1 MKPLVHAVI
10 GCGRVA
16 PNHVD
21 GFSALPN
28 AELRWACDRDLSR
41 AESLAREYG
50 LPRATSDV
58 RDVLADPELDSVSI
72 AVDHAQHY
80 ELAAA
85 ALKAG
90 KHVLVEKPLALTVE
104 EGTALTALAER
115 TGRVL
120 SVVSQHRYDPVVTS
134 VRSWIANGHLGHL
147 VSGTVSLQC
156 GRDDDYYADSYWR
169 GTFAGEGGSALVN
182 QGYHALD
189 VTRWLIGDLAVVGAA
204 VGHTAPRGG
213 METEDTLAAVLRGP
227 QGALMTYQVTVASS
241 ITWRTRI
248 ELVGT
253 EGSVLFDLDHPGTL
267 HLAEGSE
274 ALRAAAREVETQVE
288 PAPAGIGYYGISHR
302 QQIADF
308 ATAVRDGRPMTADG
322 TEGLRTLRLL
332 QEMYTWARSG
342 GASASLLPTAVPV
355 PAPSAAVA
363 GAAAAPAPSE

>member
-1 MKPLVHAVI
+1 MKPLVHAVV

-21 GFSALPN
+21 GFSALPG

-41 AESLAREYG
+41 ARALAREYG
-50 LPRATSDV
+50 LPQVTSHV
-58 RDVLADPELDSVSI
+58 RDVLADPVVDSVSI
-72 AVDHAQHY
+72 TVDHAQHY

-85 ALKAG
+85 ALEAG
-90 KHVLVEKPLALTVE
+90 KHVLVEKPLAMTVE
-104 EGTALTALAER
+104 EGAALTALAER
-115 TGRVL
+115 AGRVL
-120 SVVSQHRYDPVVTS
+120 SVVSQHRYDPVVRA
-134 VRSWIANGHLGHL
+134 VRDWLADGLLGQL

-156 GRDDDYYADSYWR
+156 GRDDSYYADSYWR

-189 VTRWLIGDLAVVGAA
+189 VTRWLTGGLAVVGAA

-227 QGALMTYQVTVASS
+227 QGALVTYQVTVASS

-267 HLAEGSE
+267 HLAEGGD
-274 ALRAAAREVETQVE
+274 ALRAAAREVGAQKA

-302 QQIADF
+302 RQIADF
-308 ATAVRDGRPMTADG
+308 AAAIRDGHTMAADG
-322 TEGLRTLRLL
+322 AAGLGTLRLL
-332 QEMYTWARSG
+332 RDIYRTARSEGTAPG
-342 GASASLLPTAVPV
+342 GST
-355 PAPSAAVA
+355 
-363 GAAAAPAPSE
+363 AAPGARRAGGRGDGTGRVTEDG

>member
-1 MKPLVHAVI
+1 MKPLVHAVV

-21 GFSALPN
+21 GFSALLD
-28 AELRWACDRDLSR
+28 AELRWACDRDPSR
-41 AESLAREYG
+41 AQSLAHEHG
-50 LPRATSDV
+50 IPHVTSDV
-58 RDVLADPELDSVSI
+58 RDVLADPLVDSVSI

-90 KHVLVEKPLALTVE
+90 KHVLIEKPLAMTVE
-104 EGTALTALAER
+104 EGAALTALAER

-120 SVVSQHRYDPVVTS
+120 SVVSQHRYDPVVTA
-134 VRSWIANGHLGHL
+134 VRDWIADGLLGRL

-156 GRDDDYYADSYWR
+156 GRDDTYYADSYWR

-189 VTRWLIGDLAVVGAA
+189 VTRWLTGGLAVAGAA

-227 QGALMTYQVTVASS
+227 QGALVTYQVTVASS

-267 HLAEGSE
+267 HLAEGGD
-274 ALRAAAREVETQVE
+274 ALRAAAREMGTEVA

-302 QQIADF
+302 RQIADF
-308 ATAVRDGRPMTADG
+308 AAAIRDGHTMTADG
-322 TEGLRTLRLL
+322 AAGLDTLRLL
-332 QEMYTWARSG
+332 QEMYRTARSG
-342 GASASLLPTAVPV
+342 GTASSGSTAAPV
-355 PAPSAAVA
+355 SGEAAT
-363 GAAAAPAPSE
+363 AAAATTPGG

>member
-1 MKPLVHAVI
+1 MKPLVHAVV

-21 GFSALPN
+21 GFSALPG

-41 AESLAREYG
+41 ARALAREYG
-50 LPRATSDV
+50 LPQVTSHV
-58 RDVLADPELDSVSI
+58 RDVLADPVVDSVSI
-72 AVDHAQHY
+72 TVDHAQHY

-85 ALKAG
+85 ALEAG
-90 KHVLVEKPLALTVE
+90 KHVLVEKPLAMTVE
-104 EGTALTALAER
+104 EGAALTALADR
-115 TGRVL
+115 AGRVL
-120 SVVSQHRYDPVVTS
+120 SVVSQHRYDPVVRA
-134 VRSWIANGHLGHL
+134 VRGWLADGLLGQL

-156 GRDDDYYADSYWR
+156 GRDDSYYADSYWR

-189 VTRWLIGDLAVVGAA
+189 VTRWLTGGLAVVGAA

-227 QGALMTYQVTVASS
+227 QGALVTYQVTVASS

-267 HLAEGSE
+267 HLAEGGD
-274 ALRAAAREVETQVE
+274 ALRAAAREVGAQKA

-302 QQIADF
+302 RQIADF
-308 ATAVRDGRPMTADG
+308 AAAIRDGHTMAADG
-322 TEGLRTLRLL
+322 AAGLGTLRLL
-332 QEMYTWARSG
+332 RDIYRTARSEGTAPG
-342 GASASLLPTAVPV
+342 GSTAAPV
-355 PAPSAAVA
+355 SRHAAT
-363 GAAAAPAPSE
+363 AAAATALGG

>member
-1 MKPLVHAVI
+1 MKPLVHAVV

-21 GFSALPN
+21 GFSALPGV

-41 AESLAREYG
+41 ARALAREYG
-50 LPRATSDV
+50 LPQVTSDV
-58 RDVLADPELDSVSI
+58 RDVLADPLVDSVSI
-72 AVDHAQHY
+72 TVDHAQHH

-85 ALKAG
+85 ALEAG
-90 KHVLVEKPLALTVE
+90 KHVLVEKPLAMTVE
-104 EGTALTALAER
+104 EGAALTALAER

-120 SVVSQHRYDPVVTS
+120 SVVSQHRYDPVVRA
-134 VRSWIANGHLGHL
+134 VRDWMADGLLGQL

-156 GRDDDYYADSYWR
+156 GRDDTYYADSYWR

-189 VTRWLIGDLAVVGAA
+189 VTRWLTGGLAVVGAA

-227 QGALMTYQVTVASS
+227 QGALVTYQVTVASS

-267 HLAEGSE
+267 HLAEGGD
-274 ALRAAAREVETQVE
+274 ALRAAAREVGAQVA
-288 PAPAGIGYYGISHR
+288 PPPAGIGYYGISHR
-302 QQIADF
+302 RQIADF
-308 ATAVRDGRPMTADG
+308 AAAIRDGHTMTADG
-322 TEGLRTLRLL
+322 AAGLDTLRLL
-332 QEMYTWARSG
+332 REMYRTARSEGTVPG
-342 GASASLLPTAVPV
+342 GSTAVPV
-355 PAPSAAVA
+355 SRSAAT
-363 GAAAAPAPSE
+363 AAAATALGG